1 MKKKL
6 QRIGGALAF
15 ALAVVTTVWRAL
27 GDTVLL
33 RRYARR
39 RAEAIDLMRWTTD
52 GLARL
57 FAWDDPLVRQM
68 RNTGLALVN
77 AAGPLK
83 RALVRHALG

>member
-1 MKKKL
+1 
-6 QRIGGALAF
+6 
-15 ALAVVTTVWRAL
+15 
-27 GDTVLL
+27 
-33 RRYARR
+33 
-39 RAEAIDLMRWTTD
+39 MRWTTD

-57 FAWDDPLVRQM
+57 FAWDDPLVRQL